1 MVEARTTDK
10 MSQGTADA
18 GRTLSVIIP
27 VYNEEAVLETLF
39 QRLEDIAA
47 NLDMAV
53 EFLFVNDGSRDCSME
68 LLLDF
73 HHRDVRCKIVE
84 FSRNFGHQAAL
95 SAGLAEA
102 TGDCAVLIDADL
114 QDPPELITELLEKWR
129 SGYDVVYAIRR
140 NRKENFLKRMA
151 YAGFYRLFALLA
163 DIEMPLDSGDF
174 CLLDRAVIDQL
185 NAMPERGRFLRGL
198 RTWVGYRQIGVPY
211 ERDARLAGKSK
222 YSYRMLFALAS
233 DGIFTF
239 SSVPLRLASY
249 LGALVGVAAVA
260 ILGWAL
266 LQKLRGDEL
275 PAGWAS
281 LMCVVLGL
289 SSIQLFGLGI
299 LGQYVGAIHMEVK
312 RRPAYVMRRR
322 IGFPERA
329 VRDRCDLQASF
340 SR

>member
-163 DIEMPLDSGDF
+163 DIEMPLDSGG
-174 CLLDRAVIDQL
+174 LLLARPCGHRSVERNARAGTFPAGPAHLGRLSSDRR
-185 NAMPERGRFLRGL
+185 PL
-198 RTWVGYRQIGVPY
+198 RTGCPVGGEIEIQLPNALRVGQRWHFHLLIGTP
-211 ERDARLAGKSK
+211 APGQLSWGAG
-222 YSYRMLFALAS
+222 RRRCGG
-233 DGIFTF
+233 DPG
-239 SSVPLRLASY
+239 
-249 LGALVGVAAVA
+249 LGATSEAA
-260 ILGWAL
+260 
-266 LQKLRGDEL
+266 
-275 PAGWAS
+275 
-281 LMCVVLGL
+281 
-289 SSIQLFGLGI
+289 
-299 LGQYVGAIHMEVK
+299 
-312 RRPAYVMRRR
+312 RR
-322 IGFPERA
+322 
-329 VRDRCDLQASF
+329 
-340 SR
+340 